1 MELGGLS
8 NFTGLLFIFLFLGLI
23 LGFTF
28 LARRWPFLK
37 LREIP
42 AFSRLT
48 GAVGLSVEDGTRLH
62 VSIGAGG
69 VTGSESASAFVGL
82 RMLRQVAE
90 ITSVSDHPP
99 IATAGEG
106 ALAILAQDTLRTAIQ
121 QSGGGQLEQA
131 TAQLT
136 GLTPFSYAAGTLPV
150 IFDEQVSSNLLAGTF
165 SNEVALITEGSE
177 RVSGFS
183 LAGTDNISGQAILYA
198 TAQEPLVG
206 EELYAGGAYLRAGAI
221 HDASL
226 HAQDVLRYLIIA
238 FIIGSA
244 LWKLLGF

>member
-23 LGFTF
+23 LGFAF

-106 ALAILAQDTLRTAIQ
+106 ALAISGPRHASNCHSAKWRRSTRTSHGSIDRIDAILLC
-121 QSGGGQLEQA
+121 GWN
-131 TAQLT
+131 
-136 GLTPFSYAAGTLPV
+136 AAGD
-150 IFDEQVSSNLLAGTF
+150 F
-165 SNEVALITEGSE
+165 
-177 RVSGFS
+177 
-183 LAGTDNISGQAILYA
+183 
-198 TAQEPLVG
+198 
-206 EELYAGGAYLRAGAI
+206 
-221 HDASL
+221 
-226 HAQDVLRYLIIA
+226 
-238 FIIGSA
+238 
-244 LWKLLGF
+244 